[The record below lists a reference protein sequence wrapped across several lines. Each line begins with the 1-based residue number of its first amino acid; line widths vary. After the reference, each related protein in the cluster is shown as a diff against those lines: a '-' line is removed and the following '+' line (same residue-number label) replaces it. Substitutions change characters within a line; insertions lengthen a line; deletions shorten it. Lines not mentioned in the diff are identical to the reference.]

1 MTKRGWWLRRRFEER
16 FASVLEAAREGERRC
31 LRGERWGGSAVLML
45 VDAALDSIGLNYF
58 NIVVPRVRKFWEEFV
73 RTGEIDSFEKLA
85 ERSPDDTSLLKIM
98 RNRRVWNV
106 AVSASRVFNALKER
120 ECLSDFEALRRW
132 AERAEP
138 EKWRE
143 DEIGRIK
150 GVGLVTFQYL
160 RMQAGVDTTMPDKV
174 IKRVLSEEFGINA
187 GDDIAFIREVE
198 RFSKEIG
205 YSQIFICWAIWLRES
220 DKGKGEWELTEK
232 DVHPAHQNSF
242 RLRSMR

>member
-1 MTKRGWWLRRRFEER
+1 MKNNLRRRFEER
-16 FASVLEAAREGERRC
+16 FSDVLDAAHEGARRC
-31 LRGERWGGSAVLML
+31 MSGKRWGGSAVLML

-98 RNRRVWNV
+98 KNRRVWNV

-220 DKGKGEWELTEK
+220 DKGKGEWETVK
-232 DVHPAHQNSF
+232 SDY
-242 RLRSMR
+242 